1 MSSKSHSCA
10 PGMVLVSLMAISLKE
25 ELMGGRCRCG
35 TEVKFTFNHL
45 GCIECGAACCPACS
59 YQLESTNYCS
69 ACAETL
75 LELPWARTLQAP
87 ARA

>member
-1 MSSKSHSCA
+1 VA
-10 PGMVLVSLMAISLKE
+10 GTLLVSHEGYLLLEE
-25 ELMGGRCRCG
+25 ELMGSRCRCG
-35 TEVKFTFNHL
+35 TEVQFAFNHL

-75 LELPWARTLQAP
+75 LELPWARAFTPPRP
-87 ARA
+87 AVGLA